1 MDMKVLLCT
10 PYDPSGKIP
19 GGISVWAKNIMEYNR
34 AFPED
39 VTIDVLDCD
48 RTNSINENTGNFK
61 RLYYG
66 IKDYLNIIKQ
76 INRKTKKHEYNVVH
90 INTTVSW
97 SAIKDIVLCK
107 MMQKNGVKAILHY
120 HFGRIPS
127 LLKAKNWECK
137 LVRTSI
143 KNAHKAIVMDHDS
156 YKALLNAGFKNVV
169 EIPNPYSPRLETLV
183 EKLRDNV
190 QRKPHRVLFAGRVFK
205 KKGVYELVRACSQ
218 IQGIELRM
226 VGPCEEVDK
235 NNLLEIANHGQWID
249 FVGPVTQE
257 KVIEEMMGCDV
268 FVMPTYTEGFPNAVL
283 ECMVTKTPIIVT
295 PVGAIPEMLDF
306 DNNPCGVKIGVKN
319 VKDIISAIQS
329 TIDNEGLKN
338 DLTERAYQ
346 RVHELYSLPKVGQQ
360 LYSVW
365 RS

>member
-1 MDMKVLLCT
+1 MKVLLCT
-10 PYDPSGKIP
+10 PYDLSGKTP
-19 GGISVWAKNIMEYNR
+19 GGISVWAKNIIEYNHIH
-34 AFPED
+34 PED
-39 VTIDVLDCD
+39 VVIDVLDCT
-48 RTNSINENTGNFK
+48 RTNSINENTGKLK

-76 INRKTKKHEYNVVH
+76 IKQKTKSHDYDVLH
-90 INTTVSW
+90 INTTASW

-107 MMQKNGVKAILHY
+107 LMKKRGVKAVLHY

-127 LLKAKNWECK
+127 LLKANDWECK
-137 LVRTSI
+137 LVRKSI
-143 KNAHKAIVMDHDS
+143 KHAHKAIVMDHDS
-156 YKALLNAGFKNVV
+156 YKALLDAGFENVV
-169 EIPNPYSPRLETLV
+169 EIPNPYSPALEALV
-183 EKLRDNV
+183 EKLRENI

-205 KKGVYELVRACSQ
+205 KKGVYELVQACSQ
-218 IQGIELRM
+218 IEGIELRM

-235 NNLLEIANHGQWID
+235 NKLLEIANHGSWIN

-257 KVIEEMMGCDV
+257 KVIEEMVACDI

-283 ECMVTKTPIIVT
+283 ECMITRTPIIVT

-306 DNNPCGVKIGVKN
+306 DDNPCGVKIRPQN
-319 VKDIISAIQS
+319 VEDIVEAIRS
-329 TIDNEGLKN
+329 TLDNETLKN
-338 DLTERAYQ
+338 ELTDRAYH
-346 RVHELYSLPKVGQQ
+346 RIHKFYSLPIVGQQ